1 MSDIELSTDVRSS
14 SEMFGELT
22 GERLALRLV
31 RRLLFEETTGA
42 VLAVVR
48 LRLPLRRLHGA
59 ELLLNVVVRISP
71 HVNVVVAS
79 LCRIG
84 MGSKVRGLV
93 LAVSVWL

>member
-1 MSDIELSTDVRSS
+1 
-14 SEMFGELT
+14 MFGELT
-22 GERLALRLV
+22 RDRLALRLV
-31 RRLLFEETTGA
+31 RRLLSEETTGA
-42 VLAVVR
+42 VLAIVR
-48 LRLPLRRLHGA
+48 LRLPLRGLHGT
-59 ELLLNVVVRISP
+59 ELLLKVVVRFRP